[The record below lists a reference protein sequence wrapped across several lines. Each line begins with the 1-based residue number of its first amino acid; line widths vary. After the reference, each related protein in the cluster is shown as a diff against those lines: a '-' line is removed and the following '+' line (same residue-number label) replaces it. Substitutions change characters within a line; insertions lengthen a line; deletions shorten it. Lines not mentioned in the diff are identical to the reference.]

1 LNRENQATHEQETVR
16 EEEAMRQEL
25 RALEEQIKDLKASL
39 AVKPDYGMGKGDP
52 SITRWELDQALLE
65 RLQNH
70 AEELRLALARISE
83 GTYGLCESCGKRINP
98 DRLAILP
105 DTNLC
110 AECARKKR

>member
-1 LNRENQATHEQETVR
+1 MNRKEQERREKDAVR

-39 AVKPDYGMGKGDP
+39 AVKPEYGMGKGDP
-52 SITRWELDQALLE
+52 AITRWELDQALLE

-70 AEELRLALARISE
+70 AEELRSALARISE
-83 GTYGLCESCGKRINP
+83 GTYGTCERCGKRINP

-110 AECARKKR
+110 AECARKK

>member
-1 LNRENQATHEQETVR
+1 MNREEQGLR
-16 EEEAMRQEL
+16 EEEAMQQEL

-70 AEELRLALARISE
+70 AQELRSALARIGE
-83 GTYGLCESCGKRINP
+83 GTYGICEGCGKPIHP

-110 AECARKKR
+110 AACARKK